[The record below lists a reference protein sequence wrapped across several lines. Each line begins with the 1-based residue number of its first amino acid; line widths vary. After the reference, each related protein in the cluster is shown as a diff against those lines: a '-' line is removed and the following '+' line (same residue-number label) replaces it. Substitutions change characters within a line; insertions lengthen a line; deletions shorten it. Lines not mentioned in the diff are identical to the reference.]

1 MPAKKGD
8 TIRVHYTGTLSD
20 GTMFDSSRDGDPLE
34 AVLGQD
40 ALISGFEA
48 ALLGMAEGEKK
59 TVTIQPDDAY
69 GEHLEELMLVLP
81 LSEAPAH
88 MKPEVGMM
96 VQLADENDEEF
107 EAVIVDVS
115 DKAFILDANHP
126 LAGEALTFDLEMV
139 AVKRERAV

>member
-1 MPAKKGD
+1 MPAQNGD

-40 ALISGFEA
+40 ALIPGFEA
-48 ALLGMAEGEKK
+48 ALLGMEEGESK

-69 GEHLEELMLVLP
+69 GEHLEDLVLALP
-81 LSEAPAH
+81 RSEVPAH

-115 DKAFILDANHP
+115 DEAFTLDANHP
-126 LAGEALTFDLEMV
+126 LAGEALTFELEMV
-139 AVKRERAV
+139 AIKRERAV

>member
-1 MPAKKGD
+1 MSAQNGD

-48 ALLGMAEGEKK
+48 ALLGMEEGERK
-59 TVTIQPDDAY
+59 TVTIPPDDAY
-69 GEHLEELMLVLP
+69 GEHLEDLVFTLP
-81 LSEAPAH
+81 LSEVPAH

-96 VQLADENDEEF
+96 VQLADENKEEF
-107 EAVIVDVS
+107 DAVIVDVT
-115 DKAFILDANHP
+115 DKAFTLDGNHP
-126 LAGEALTFDLEMV
+126 LAGEALTFELELITI
-139 AVKRERAV
+139 KR